1 MRHPVSVILR
11 GAADAERSKLHLPPN
26 VFAEHQGV
34 HCRDLRKQEL
44 LKIVKIKE
52 KCEIYSQ
59 QNLLAK
65 VWQKAREKHSISLIF
80 NSFCTTRR
88 RMYIYPYEG

>member
-52 KCEIYSQ
+52 KCEIYLR
-59 QNLLAK
+59 NVVHFAAK
-65 VWQKAREKHSISLIF
+65 PPRESMAKSTRKA
-80 NSFCTTRR
+80 
-88 RMYIYPYEG
+88 

>member
-1 MRHPVSVILR
+1 MSYI
-11 GAADAERSKLHLPPN
+11 
-26 VFAEHQGV
+26 
-34 HCRDLRKQEL
+34 
-44 LKIVKIKE
+44 
-52 KCEIYSQ
+52 SQ